1 MGKTLL
7 SREALL
13 AKEKLEIVRVDLG
26 NDEYVF
32 VRQMTGRERDA
43 FEASL
48 IEVQESAIPG
58 GKPIVS
64 QRTEDFRAKLA
75 VHTVCDESGELLL
88 EAGDYETLSTNIS
101 ARRLEAIVN
110 VAEGLNRISA
120 TDRDNLLKN

>member
-13 AKEKLEIVRVDLG
+13 AKEKLEIVKVDLG

-48 IEVQESAIPG
+48 VEIQESATPG
-58 GKPIVS
+58 GKPIVI
-64 QRTEDFRAKLA
+64 QRQDDFRAKLA
-75 VHTVCDESGELLL
+75 VHSVCDESGELLL
-88 EAGDYETLSTNIS
+88 KADDYAVLSTNIS

-110 VAEGLNRISA
+110 VAQSLNRISEE
-120 TDRDNLLKN
+120 DRDNLLKN